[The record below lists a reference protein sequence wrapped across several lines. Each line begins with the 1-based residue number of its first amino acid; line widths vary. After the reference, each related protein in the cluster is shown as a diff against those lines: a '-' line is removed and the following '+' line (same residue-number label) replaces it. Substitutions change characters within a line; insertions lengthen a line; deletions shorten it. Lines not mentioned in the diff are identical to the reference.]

1 MPLICIAGWS
11 GEVAKIIMDRGPPRV
26 TLMIRGRSSS
36 QRYIRN
42 RCKWMYRVGAELA
55 RRRTTP
61 SIGRFRI
68 PAKYASGSVNVRTA
82 LEGIPYLLEPG
93 SHANDS
99 SFTRRK
105 VDINQLSAKIYG
117 FVRPDTR
124 AVGVRQGAAA

>member
-82 LEGIPYLLEPG
+82 LEGIPYLGRLD
-93 SHANDS
+93 SHA
-99 SFTRRK
+99 TTIPTLRLE
-105 VDINQLSAKIYG
+105 V
-117 FVRPDTR
+117 
-124 AVGVRQGAAA
+124 